1 MRLTIVVW
9 TMRTD
14 VTTFYCDQRE
24 GIIGPGIE
32 LELSQSFAEN
42 VNLWIHR
49 NKCQMLTF
57 FKSKSKFSS
66 IEPV

>member
-42 VNLWIHR
+42 VNL
-49 NKCQMLTF
+49 
-57 FKSKSKFSS
+57 
-66 IEPV
+66 